1 MRRAVAPS
9 LFALLACA
17 TPAPD
22 RAQPYLPDPVTP
34 SDRAGVEGTTFLVPN
49 FQDADGTPAYV
60 HFTRE
65 HMPIRVAVHTPM
77 DAPRDG
83 SPDDARESVQAGI
96 LLWEQALETEI
107 DWFDIELVEDDA
119 DAAIVVGWSG
129 AMASAHKSRSRCALE
144 DVETL
149 AVSCSV
155 DLAVGRY
162 PSPIGGFVDGMPVFH
177 DPGELVDRQT
187 KMQLTNLAAHE
198 FGHVL
203 GLGHC
208 WCDSIMAYSH
218 SRRPPMTITELDVRT
233 LLALFEVPN
242 GTRVDGRKLG
252 LLRGQAPAAAD

>member
-1 MRRAVAPS
+1 MRRALGPGLA
-9 LFALLACA
+9 ALLACA
-17 TPAPD
+17 APAPHGP
-22 RAQPYLPDPVTP
+22 RPYIADPV
-34 SDRAGVEGTTFLVPN
+34 DVADEAEGTFLVPN
-49 FQDADGTPAYV
+49 FEDADGTPAYV

-65 HMPIRVAVHTPM
+65 HMPIRVAVRAPL

-83 SPDDARESVQAGI
+83 SPEDARKSVQAGF

-107 DWFDIELVEDDA
+107 DWFDIEFVEDEA
-119 DAAIVVGWSG
+119 EATIVVRWSG
-129 AMASAHKSRSRCALE
+129 AMGGAHKARSRCALE

-149 AVSCSV
+149 AVSCRL

-162 PSPIGGFVDGMPVFH
+162 PSPIAGFVNGMPVFQ

-208 WCDSIMAYSH
+208 WCDSIMAYSD

-233 LLALFEVPN
+233 LLALFRVPN
-242 GTRVDGRKLG
+242 GTRVDGRMLG
-252 LLRGQAPAAAD
+252 VLGGGSAPVGTER